1 MKVLRDDLVKM
12 FVACGYKAAGK
23 WNKVRMER
31 KLKELVA
38 LGSDSDLAVE
48 EGTED
53 EEKLNKII
61 KGVIKAK
68 GVVEIMMEEEA
79 PEEEAPEEEAPE
91 EEAPEEEA
99 PEEEE
104 EIKPAKPKKAVKS
117 EKAEEKKPKKAIK
130 VTRHAC
136 CVKCLIDCKGKTALR
151 TLAEKIDGLYVKNG
165 GKSSKVDSYY
175 MAKCYAD
182 VLVGFGIATL
192 ENDNIV
198 IK

>member
-91 EEAPEEEA
+91 EE
-99 PEEEE
+99 
-104 EIKPAKPKKAVKS
+104 EIKPAKPKKAVKTEKT

>member
-68 GVVEIMMEEEA
+68 GVVEIMM
-79 PEEEAPEEEAPE
+79 E